1 MRFYIDETQ
10 FSTVAVCLVC
20 DWRGLGADRLT
31 VMVRLALHE
40 EFMHPMTSNC
50 RHALSEAR
58 RRGKA
63 VSSGTTKKPARP
75 PVGKARSGSR
85 RPKNRTN

>member
-1 MRFYIDETQ
+1 MKFYIDETQ

-20 DWRGLGADRLT
+20 DWRGLGTDRLT
-31 VMVRLALHE
+31 VMARLALHE

-50 RHALSEAR
+50 RHALAEAR

-63 VSSGTTKKPARP
+63 VTSGNAKSL
-75 PVGKARSGSR
+75 ARSPTGKTRSASR
-85 RPKNRTN
+85 GPKNRTG

>member
-40 EFMHPMTSNC
+40 EFMHPSTSNC
-50 RHALSEAR
+50 RHALTEAR
-58 RRGKA
+58 RRNKA
-63 VSSGTTKKPARP
+63 VTSEITKSPARSRP
-75 PVGKARSGSR
+75 GKARSGSR
-85 RPKNRTN
+85 GPKNRTN